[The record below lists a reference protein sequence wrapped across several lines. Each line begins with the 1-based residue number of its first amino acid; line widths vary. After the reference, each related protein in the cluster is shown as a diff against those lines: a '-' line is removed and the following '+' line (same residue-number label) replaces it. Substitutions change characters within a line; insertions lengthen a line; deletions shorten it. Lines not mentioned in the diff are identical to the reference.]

1 MKVVLCHG
9 VFDLLHAVHL
19 AHLERAK
26 EMGDYL
32 VVSVVPDR
40 YITKRK
46 PLYGEKARVKLL
58 KALRCVDKVLLC
70 NAPGPESLIRKLEPD
85 LYVRGS
91 DYRGKTM
98 PESAL
103 LKRLGIKVRYTKS
116 VPPRTSE
123 VMTAIVNSEER

>member
-1 MKVVLCHG
+1 MKVILCHG
-9 VFDLLHAVHL
+9 VFDLLHAGHL

-46 PLYGEKARVKLL
+46 PLYGERARVRLL
-58 KALRCVDKVLLC
+58 KALRCVDQVMLC
-70 NAPGPESLIRKLEPD
+70 DAPGPEKLIRKLEPD
-85 LYVRGS
+85 MYVRGP
-91 DYRGKTM
+91 DYIGKEM

-103 LKRLGIKVRYTKS
+103 LRSLGIPVHYTKEFED
-116 VPPRTSE
+116 RTSK
-123 VMTAIVNSEER
+123 VIHRMRASIG